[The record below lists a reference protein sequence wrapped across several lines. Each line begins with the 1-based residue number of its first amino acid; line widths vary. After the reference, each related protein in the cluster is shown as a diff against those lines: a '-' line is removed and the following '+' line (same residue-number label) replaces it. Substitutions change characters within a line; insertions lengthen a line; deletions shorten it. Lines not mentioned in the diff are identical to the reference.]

1 MDNKIYSI
9 LNFGCQMNESD
20 AEHFA
25 GQLSELGYNYSEDY
39 HKADI
44 VVVNT
49 CCVRESAEKK
59 ILGKIGEFKQT
70 KIDKPN
76 QILCLAGCMAQ
87 KSGESIIKKYP
98 QIDLVVGTS
107 QVNNFK
113 PIILNYLADSVK
125 RIYDDLKINEDEF
138 EGQSIRKSAF
148 AAWIPIMYGCNNY
161 CTFCIVPHVRGR
173 ERSRSKESII
183 AEIERGVAEGYAEFT
198 LLGQNVNSY
207 GNDLGNKKAF
217 AELLAACNEIKGVKR
232 IRYMTSHPRDMN
244 DDVIRVAAEG
254 ENICEQFHVPVQ
266 SGSNKVLKAMN
277 RGYTK
282 EKFLELIASIRKHA
296 PNAAITTDIIV
307 GFPGE
312 TEEEF
317 NETLELVKN
326 VEFDAAYTFIY
337 SKRSGTPAAN
347 FGDQIPLAIKKER
360 LNKLMEIQN
369 VNSLKKNKALEGTV
383 LEVLAEGPSRNNPLI
398 WNGRTS
404 SNKLVLWPIND
415 REYKPGDLVKVKIN
429 VAQTWLLKGQAE
441 DE

>member
-113 PIILNYLADSVK
+113 PIIINYLADSVK

-183 AEIERGVAEGYAEFT
+183 AEIP
-198 LLGQNVNSY
+198 
-207 GNDLGNKKAF
+207 
-217 AELLAACNEIKGVKR
+217 I
-232 IRYMTSHPRDMN
+232 MT
-244 DDVIRVAAEG
+244 
-254 ENICEQFHVPVQ
+254 
-266 SGSNKVLKAMN
+266 K
-277 RGYTK
+277 
-282 EKFLELIASIRKHA
+282 
-296 PNAAITTDIIV
+296 II
-307 GFPGE
+307 
-312 TEEEF
+312 
-317 NETLELVKN
+317 
-326 VEFDAAYTFIY
+326 
-337 SKRSGTPAAN
+337 
-347 FGDQIPLAIKKER
+347 
-360 LNKLMEIQN
+360 
-369 VNSLKKNKALEGTV
+369 
-383 LEVLAEGPSRNNPLI
+383 
-398 WNGRTS
+398 
-404 SNKLVLWPIND
+404 
-415 REYKPGDLVKVKIN
+415 
-429 VAQTWLLKGQAE
+429 
-441 DE
+441 